1 MHNNAIV
8 LIIVA
13 STRKTGNV
21 VNLRVSIKM
30 RNFLKTLD
38 KTVKKCC
45 LALIIFSMRGAFI
58 NTRLL
63 TSILQCS
70 NELITSDDFLANHR
84 IGNAFTRSNLIY
96 FVLQS
101 AHKSIPINYSHFLD
115 NFSSDV
121 PSFVSKQ
128 AISKARQDISYKA
141 FLELFRLSV
150 KQFYFL
156 STDLRTWNDFH
167 IYAID
172 GSTIQI
178 PESEENYKIFGG
190 NPNKTQIVSPLAS
203 IFHWKMGVLNIW

>member
-1 MHNNAIV
+1 
-8 LIIVA
+8 
-13 STRKTGNV
+13 
-21 VNLRVSIKM
+21 M

-70 NELITSDDFLANHR
+70 NELITSDDFL
-84 IGNAFTRSNLIY
+84 
-96 FVLQS
+96 
-101 AHKSIPINYSHFLD
+101 
-115 NFSSDV
+115 
-121 PSFVSKQ
+121 
-128 AISKARQDISYKA
+128 
-141 FLELFRLSV
+141 
-150 KQFYFL
+150 

-203 IFHWKMGVLNIW
+203 VSVLYDVMNDILVDVSLHSYRYNERESAQSHIDFLPGFPNSILLVDRGYPSESMFRYPSIIEQLRQN